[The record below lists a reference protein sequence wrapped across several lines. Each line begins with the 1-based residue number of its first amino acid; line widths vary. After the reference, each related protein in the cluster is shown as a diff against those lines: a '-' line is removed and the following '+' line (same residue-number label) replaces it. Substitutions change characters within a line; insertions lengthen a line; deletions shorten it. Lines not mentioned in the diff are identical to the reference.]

1 MLKAF
6 WNYSIIINYLIT
18 KTMKKISIIGLGY
31 VGLPLALAIEKSKKY
46 EVVGFDIN
54 KVQVRK
60 ILNKECPITDEI
72 AQKDLKELE
81 LHATTNEKEIDNSDY
96 YIICVPTPVLDDF
109 TPDYT
114 PVISAG
120 KTVAKY
126 LKKGE
131 TVILE
136 STVNPGT
143 CEEILQPILEEGSGL
158 KAGKDFNIAMCPER
172 INPGDPKWNVY
183 NIPRNIGSFVF
194 EKTKEVADFYRSFL
208 NAQVNEVSS
217 LKIAEST
224 KIVENAFRDI
234 NIAYVNE
241 LAKSFDAMGIDL
253 IETIKGSSNKP
264 FSFMAHWPGRGV
276 GGHCIAVDPYYLI
289 KRAAESGFDHKLLK
303 MAREVNNS
311 MPEYTVGRLQEAL
324 NEAKLPINGTKI
336 ALLGLSYKENI
347 ADLRESPC
355 LEIKEIL
362 QKMGADLLIYDPFVS
377 NLSNVKSLDEALD
390 NCIGVVVATAHKRF
404 GDLTKEILKR
414 KNIKVV
420 IDGMNK
426 LDKDILE
433 KKIIYRGIGR

>member
-1 MLKAF
+1 MQ
-6 WNYSIIINYLIT
+6 
-18 KTMKKISIIGLGY
+18 KISIIGLGY
-31 VGLPLALAIEKSKKY
+31 VGLPLALAIGKSNKY
-46 EVVGFDIN
+46 DVVGFDIS
-54 KVQVRK
+54 KEQVKK
-60 ILNKECPITDEI
+60 ILNKQCPITDDI
-72 AQKDLKELE
+72 AEQDLKELD
-81 LHATTNEKEIDNSDY
+81 LHATTNEEEIKGSDY
-96 YIICVPTPVLDDF
+96 YIICVPTPVLDDY

-126 LKKGE
+126 LSKGE

-143 CEEILQPILEEGSGL
+143 CEEILLPVLERGNKL

-183 NIPRNIGSFVF
+183 NIPRNLGTLIP

-208 NAQVNEVSS
+208 EAQVNEVSS
-217 LKIAEST
+217 LKIAEAT

-253 IETIKGSSNKP
+253 IETLKGASNKP
-264 FSFMAHWPGRGV
+264 FSFMVHWPGRGV

-289 KRAAESGFDHKLLK
+289 KRAAESGFNHQFLK

-311 MPEYTVGRLQEAL
+311 MPEYTVERLQDAL
-324 NEAKLPINGTKI
+324 NEVKRPIKGTKVL
-336 ALLGLSYKENI
+336 LLGLSYKSNI

-355 LEIKEIL
+355 LEILDIL
-362 QKMGADLLIYDPFVS
+362 KSKGADVLVYDPFV
-377 NLSNVKSLDEALD
+377 LDMSNVKTLEEGLEDCEAVILGTYHD
-390 NCIGVVVATAHKRF
+390 RF
-404 GDLTKEILKR
+404 GDLTKEISKR

-420 IDGMNK
+420 VDGMNRLNK
-426 LDKDILE
+426 E
-433 KKIIYRGIGR
+433 KIAKSDIIYRGIGK

>member
-1 MLKAF
+1 MQKV
-6 WNYSIIINYLIT
+6 
-18 KTMKKISIIGLGY
+18 SIIGLGY
-31 VGLPLALAIEKSKKY
+31 VGLPLALAIEKSGKY
-46 EVVGFDIN
+46 EVVGFDIS
-54 KVQVRK
+54 KVQVKK
-60 ILNKECPITDEI
+60 ILAKECPITDEI
-72 AQKDLKELE
+72 AEKELKELN
-81 LHATTNEKEIDNSDY
+81 LHATTDEKEIEGSDY

-120 KTVAKY
+120 KTVSKY

-143 CEEILQPILEEGSGL
+143 CEEILLPVLEEGSGL

-183 NIPRNIGSFVF
+183 NIPRNLGSLIP
-194 EKTKEVADFYRSFL
+194 EKTKEVADVYRSFL
-208 NAQVNEVSS
+208 DAEVNEVSS
-217 LKIAEST
+217 LKIAEAT

-253 IETIKGSSNKP
+253 IETLKGSSNKP

-289 KRAAESGFDHKLLK
+289 KRAAESGFNHKFLK
-303 MAREVNNS
+303 IAREVNNS
-311 MPEYTVGRLQEAL
+311 MPEYTVERLQDAL
-324 NEAKLPINGTKI
+324 NEVKLPINGTKI

-355 LEIKEIL
+355 LEIQEIL
-362 QKMGADLLIYDPFVS
+362 ENMGADLLVFDPFVPDM
-377 NLSNVKSLDEALD
+377 SNVKSLDEALD
-390 NCIGVVVATAHKRF
+390 KCEAVVVATAHKRF
-404 GDLTKEILKR
+404 GDLTEEILKR
-414 KNIKVV
+414 KNVKVV
-420 IDGMNK
+420 VDGMNK
-426 LDKDILE
+426 LDKVKLSE
-433 KKIIYRGIGR
+433 SGKIYRGIGK